1 MGGETT
7 AHLISWEEQTGEG
20 PHDDHAAMMW
30 PYQLTQANT
39 SVNEQKYNR
48 AVTSGQGPTDRTT
61 CMLHHGATERQQKGM
76 LHPRAKGMWYL
87 APKRAGTGP
96 ENPMNK
102 RVLARFKRLDKP
114 GQVIR

>member
-7 AHLISWEEQTGEG
+7 GHLISWEEQTGEG

-48 AVTSGQGPTDRTT
+48 AVTSGQGPTDRMTG
-61 CMLHHGATERQQKGM
+61 MLHHSATERQQ
-76 LHPRAKGMWYL
+76 KGMWYL
-87 APKRAGTGP
+87 APKRTP
-96 ENPMNK
+96 Y
-102 RVLARFKRLDKP
+102 RL
-114 GQVIR
+114 